1 MNLPIPQPRAVLWD
15 LDGTLIDTAPVHWR
29 AWQKILVPE
38 GVNLTWTVFAPTFG
52 QRNDTV
58 LRAWIREDL
67 ADSEIA
73 RISETKETLYREM
86 LSQYPLEL
94 LPGATHWLAQLR
106 ASGWR
111 QALATMTGRKN
122 LEAIFSALDFQG
134 YMNTIVCAED
144 VSRGKPDPEVFLRA
158 AERLSIPPQRCIV
171 VEDSPAGIEAANRA
185 GMHSIGVS
193 RDNHLPADRTAPSL
207 ADLPADAFDDLV
219 R

>member
-1 MNLPIPQPRAVLWD
+1 MSLTIAQPRAVLWD

-29 AWQKILVPE
+29 AWQQILVPE
-38 GVNLTWTVFAPTFG
+38 GVNLTWAVFAPTFG

-58 LRAWIREDL
+58 LRGWIREDL

-73 RISETKETLYREM
+73 RISETKEALYREM
-86 LSQYPLEL
+86 LGQYPLVL
-94 LPGATHWLAQLR
+94 LPGAAHWLAQLH

-122 LEAIFSALDFQG
+122 LEAIFSVMNFQR
-134 YMNTIVCAED
+134 YMDAIVCAED
-144 VSRGKPDPEVFLRA
+144 VARGKPDPEVFLRA

-171 VEDSPAGIEAANRA
+171 VEDSPAGIEAAKRA

-193 RDNHLPADRTAPSL
+193 KDDPLPADRTAPSL
-207 ADLPADAFDDLV
+207 ADLPAATFDDLV